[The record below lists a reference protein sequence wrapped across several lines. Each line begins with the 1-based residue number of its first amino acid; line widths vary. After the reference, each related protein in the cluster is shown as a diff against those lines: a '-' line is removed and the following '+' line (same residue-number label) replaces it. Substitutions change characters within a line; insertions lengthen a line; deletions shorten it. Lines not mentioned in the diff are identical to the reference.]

1 MFSFATDM
9 IFDYTLRTV
18 AIGSAILG
26 MVSGVLGCFAVLRR
40 QSLLGDA
47 ISHAAL
53 PGIVLAFML
62 TGSKSPLVLILG
74 AALAGWLGTLKIIVI
89 VRMTRIKYDSAMA
102 IVLSVFFGLGLVLLT
117 YVQKTPQAAQAGLDT
132 FLFGQAAAILERDV
146 LIMSIVGFVV
156 VGIVLLLWNRFK
168 ILSFD
173 PEFGMSLG
181 LPIPLLEVLLTSLL
195 VVAIVLGLQTVG
207 VVLMSAMVVAPAAS
221 ARQWTDRL
229 GMMIFLA
236 AVFGAI
242 AGISGAVISSSIRKL
257 PTGPT
262 IVICISLIFVISLLF
277 APNRG
282 LVWSWFRFRRD
293 RKRLYLDAVLCDL
306 YSLAMQ
312 HNNRHHAHSIAVLR
326 AMRSD
331 RGGGGVLKSLEELER
346 NGWVRHVD
354 ADNWALSDPGIVQ
367 AVKVAQ
373 AIGGEHQ

>member
-1 MFSFATDM
+1 MFSFASDL

-18 AIGSAILG
+18 AMGSAVLG

-53 PGIVLAFML
+53 PGIVLAFIL
-62 TGSKSPLVLILG
+62 TGSKSPMVLILG
-74 AALAGWLGTLKIIVI
+74 AAVAGWLGTLKIISI

-146 LIMSIVGFVV
+146 IVMSIVGAFG
-156 VGIVLLLWNRFK
+156 VGLVLLFWNRFK

-173 PEFGMSLG
+173 PEFGKSLG

-195 VVAIVLGLQTVG
+195 VIAIVLGLQTVG

-229 GMMIFLA
+229 GMMIFLS

-242 AGISGAVISSSIRKL
+242 AGIGGAVISSSAQRL

-262 IVICISLIFVISLLF
+262 IVICISLIFVVSLLL

-282 LVWSWFRFRRD
+282 LIWSWLRFRRD
-293 RKRLYLDAVLCDL
+293 RKQLHLDAVLCDL
-306 YSLAMQ
+306 YSLAM
-312 HNNRHHAHSIAVLR
+312 HHDNRHHAHSIAVLR
-326 AMRSD
+326 TMRSD
-331 RGGGGVLKSLEELER
+331 RGGGGVLKSLEELEKF
-346 NGWVRHVD
+346 GWVTHIS
-354 ADNWALSDPGIVQ
+354 ADNWALSASGIDQ
-367 AVKVAQ
+367 AMKVA
-373 AIGGEHQ
+373 ASIGKQPE